1 MWSVASAYAAVKNP
15 VAFELRDFQYNNISG
30 RLPVR
35 CTFPA
40 TPTKS
45 IGMATASPRSAR
57 TTAERLPSLQMMS
70 FPSSRG
76 AWMRMLTAVP
86 KKQHHTAKRIYDRLV
101 EEYGFTGV
109 ETTVRRLVHQL
120 REKTRK
126 ALMTLRLTQ
135 CHQIWL
141 TMMAGSAKFEDIA
154 KKPVW
159 VNLTKQSCSSGRLEL
174 KY

>member
-1 MWSVASAYAAVKNP
+1 MKSHYKKILRPCAAFKLLTMRRLDGTP
-15 VAFELRDFQYNNISG
+15 LPALHFPRAILYIADGLRRSQKSRSLELRDFQYNNISG

-86 KKQHHTAKRIYDRLV
+86 KNSTIPQSGSMTDWLRNTDSQA
-101 EEYGFTGV
+101 
-109 ETTVRRLVHQL
+109 VRQRSDDW
-120 REKTRK
+120 
-126 ALMTLRLTQ
+126 
-135 CHQIWL
+135 CI
-141 TMMAGSAKFEDIA
+141 
-154 KKPVW
+154 
-159 VNLTKQSCSSGRLEL
+159 NSGRKHGKL
-174 KY
+174 